1 LWKIK
6 TSHLSSR
13 CDNNWLFDLAFFG
26 NATDHLSHL
35 NVKLQGKNKLF
46 LNLIKL
52 TVHIAV
58 RKRVCE
64 PVFRIQTNK
73 MNVLLVMAIEKMH

>member
-1 LWKIK
+1 
-6 TSHLSSR
+6 
-13 CDNNWLFDLAFFG
+13 
-26 NATDHLSHL
+26 
-35 NVKLQGKNKLF
+35 VKLQGKNKLF